1 MYEYEMSEQLFI
13 DIWEKY
19 GCPDEIKD
27 LKTIYDVLVELI
39 VRSKHRIV
47 LDHYSQINFDEII
60 KVEYDEK
67 SEIFKIY
74 WLDNNAYRI
83 KNLNHELEE
92 FEALIWRMSG
102 YCTYEYLAVDIN
114 KMKFVKH
121 GKHIYVLLQA
131 NMNSEKELRKKI
143 IGNNEVIEIENCT
156 EELYARY
163 MFWEGNKENLIK
175 VECIANN
182 LPYYVCL
189 IQPKEGIPDTFASKR
204 ILLVYTLREIK
215 ERLVKVGKA
224 LENPITD
231 MDELFSKGNII
242 RNIMEYALKHFCV
255 VMGIKLDIE
264 KKYGHID
271 LGDLKKQMKGKTDVN
286 IPQSL
291 INRANE
297 LSHDSGKKFTMEDLR
312 TFHLEV
318 SDMIKQI
325 QTVIITMESEKGI

>member
-13 DIWEKY
+13 DVWEKY
-19 GCPDEIKD
+19 GCLDETRD
-27 LKTIYDVLVELI
+27 LQMIYDILDELI
-39 VRSKHRIV
+39 TRSKHRIV

-67 SEIFKIY
+67 NRIFKLY
-74 WLDNNAYRI
+74 WLDNNEYRI
-83 KNLNHELEE
+83 KNLNHELED
-92 FEALIWRMSG
+92 FEALVWRMSG
-102 YCTYEYLAVDIN
+102 YCTYEYIAIDIN
-114 KMKFVKH
+114 KMKFVQHNKH
-121 GKHIYVLLQA
+121 LYVLLQA
-131 NMNSEKELRKKI
+131 NMNSEKELRKKV
-143 IGNNEVIEIENCT
+143 IGNNETIEIENCT

-163 MFWEGNKENLIK
+163 TFWEGDKENLVK

-204 ILLVYTLREIK
+204 ILLIYTLREINK
-215 ERLVKVGKA
+215 RLVKVGKT
-224 LENPITD
+224 LENPIED
-231 MDELFSKGNII
+231 IDELFSKGNII

-264 KKYGHID
+264 QKYGHID
-271 LGDLKKQMKGKTDVN
+271 LGDLKKKIKKETDID

-297 LSHDSGKKFTMEDLR
+297 LSHDSGKKFIIEDLR
-312 TFHLEV
+312 TFHAEV
-318 SDMIKQI
+318 SNVIEQI
-325 QTVIITMESEKGI
+325 QGAIFTMESAI